1 MEALSPSQGRRDEC
15 GLNMASDDEMTNLL
29 GDITGEANVTIHEL
43 DLINTNKIHV
53 KRKLKLHCRS
63 FLSMEG

>member
-1 MEALSPSQGRRDEC
+1 
-15 GLNMASDDEMTNLL
+15 MASDDEMTNLL